1 MNPNSEFDRL
11 IQFLP
16 YEIRADVEIDL
27 GTDEQERVI
36 QPKFRFPWQDRTC
49 FAIDPLR
56 WRRLNADQQRIYFL
70 REAALA
76 TEVALGNNWAALIV
90 YPALLGIGATGF
102 LVEMQLSDALGIGL
116 ASGLAG
122 LAFLMLR
129 RSEKGQK
136 AQIAADEYAIRYA
149 GQNGYSEQQAAGILL
164 SAWKQLMLVEGSPKE
179 NYDTVIRQRNLEYLA
194 NRGLSSTG
202 IAPIG
207 SKPDASRNRPEP
219 PRREPFNPEQRQRD
233 FERRRDDFPPRY

>member
-1 MNPNSEFDRL
+1 MNPISEFDRL

-16 YEIRADVEIDL
+16 YEIRADIEIDV
-27 GTDEQERVI
+27 GSDDQERVI
-36 QPKFRFPWQDRTC
+36 QPKFRMPWQDRTC
-49 FAIDPLR
+49 FAIDPTR
-56 WRRLNADQQRIYFL
+56 WRRLSADQQRVYFL

-164 SAWKQLMLVEGSPKE
+164 SAWKQVTLLEGTTKE
-179 NYDTVIRQRNLEYLA
+179 NYDATIRQRNLEYLA
-194 NRGLSSTG
+194 NRGLSTTG
-202 IAPIG
+202 ITPIARPG
-207 SKPDASRNRPEP
+207 ASPDTP
-219 PRREPFNPEQRQRD
+219 PPG
-233 FERRRDDFPPRY
+233 RRDDYNNPRDRYDPRNDPRSRY